1 MISAL
6 CFSFLIC
13 ENGNNAMFISGH
25 CEDSI
30 ICIFSSLNQACSGR
44 NSIIIILLFLVLFV
58 LYYLHVSPP
67 FRHNHTPMTLS
78 PASRLMGCSALGLTK
93 LSVAHRKEAGPEP

>member
-30 ICIFSSLNQACSGR
+30 ICIFSSLNQASMEGTA
-44 NSIIIILLFLVLFV
+44 LLFLLLFV
-58 LYYLHVSPP
+58 LYYLHVSLP